1 MPKVKLVDLYQQV
14 QSHIAAMG
22 TSEKVMRNYRFSGF
36 HPLQRFFAKTGQVY
50 YSRKLADQ
58 FVADTL
64 NAYNHKLISRYRFTC
79 IRKVVAMLGEFANTG
94 TIKWG
99 YMTRYN
105 ATLLS
110 SKQFETVFIQYH
122 QMLNE
127 GNRYASGTISGYK
140 NSVKRFY
147 LEDHGYRTLGRL
159 NLQIVSDY
167 ISDTAQ
173 RIPCS
178 ISGILHALKSF
189 FICLS
194 R

>member
-1 MPKVKLVDLYQQV
+1 
-14 QSHIAAMG
+14 
-22 TSEKVMRNYRFSGF
+22 
-36 HPLQRFFAKTGQVY
+36 
-50 YSRKLADQ
+50 
-58 FVADTL
+58 
-64 NAYNHKLISRYRFTC
+64 
-79 IRKVVAMLGEFANTG
+79 MLGEFANTG

-140 NSVKRFY
+140 NSVKRFLCY
-147 LEDHGYRTLGRL
+147 LEEHGYRTLGRL

-178 ISGILHALKSF
+178 ISGILQRHDIVFALF
-189 FICLS
+189 EFLS
-194 R
+194 RTRKIFIYRILYPSCSTILFANIRHVPRKILTLDS